1 MLNKK
6 HLLLSLVI
14 ALNLLLAGCD
24 NAPAV
29 KDASVGG
36 SEIENEN
43 GRVSSAS
50 AVALPKTGQTLCF
63 DAGNVVMACTD
74 TGQDGEYQAGVA
86 WPSPRF
92 IVDSSGNCITDTLT
106 NLMWAR
112 NNSQD
117 GNTFIGTWSDSLT
130 MANNLDLCG
139 FGDWR
144 MPNRKELLSLVNYGA
159 SNTGVD
165 LMNNGFNILLGFYWS
180 SSRVV
185 DSSAEAWVLILINGV
200 MSPRSMF
207 ESSNRFIPVRAAQ

>member
-6 HLLLSLVI
+6 HLLLSLAI

-24 NAPAV
+24 NAPAE

-36 SEIENEN
+36 SEIENES

-50 AVALPKTGQTLCF
+50 AIALPKTGQTLCF
-63 DAGNVVMACTD
+63 DAGNVEIPCTD

-92 IVDSSGNCITDTLT
+92 IVDSSGDCITDQLT

-112 NNSQD
+112 NDRQD
-117 GNTFIGTWSDSLT
+117 GNIFGGTWSVSLT

-139 FGDWR
+139 FDDWR
-144 MPNRKELLSLVNYGA
+144 MPNRKELLSLMNYKT
-159 SNTGVD
+159 SNLGVD
-165 LMNNGFNILLGFYWS
+165 LQNNGFNIPLNFYWS
-180 SSRVV
+180 SSRAV
-185 DSSAEAWVLILINGV
+185 DSSAEAWVLIMINGV
-200 MSPRSMF
+200 MSPRSML
-207 ESSNRFIPVRAAQ
+207 EINRFIPVRAAL